1 MKLARV
7 SDVIEDFIKCLL
19 REAEDG
25 MIEIQRNELAEHFN
39 CAPSQINYVL
49 TTRFTSDRGYFIES
63 RRGGGGYV
71 RVISARAKDD
81 YIKDLLLNSI
91 GASLTRQK
99 AYGMIE
105 DFVEEELVSQ
115 READIIKTVVSESSL
130 GSNKD
135 SNTLRA
141 GIFKNL
147 LVILSN

>member
-1 MKLARV
+1 MARV

-19 REAEDG
+19 KEAEDG

-71 RVISARAKDD
+71 RVISARDQDD
-81 YIKDLLLNSI
+81 YVSGLLSNSI
-91 GASLTRQK
+91 GISLTRQK
-99 AYGMIE
+99 AYGIIE
-105 DFVEEELVSQ
+105 DFLEEDFLSE
-115 READIIKTVVSESSL
+115 REAQILKTVLSDSSL
-130 GSNKD
+130 GNNKEA
-135 SNTLRA
+135 NGLRA
-141 GIFKNL
+141 NIVKNL